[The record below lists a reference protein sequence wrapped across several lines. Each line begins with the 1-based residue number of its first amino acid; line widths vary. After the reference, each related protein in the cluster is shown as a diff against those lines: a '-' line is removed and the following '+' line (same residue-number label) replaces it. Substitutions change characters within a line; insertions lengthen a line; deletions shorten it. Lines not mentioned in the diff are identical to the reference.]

1 MTISGNNNS
10 FKICID
16 FDKNT
21 QPVHN
26 IYSNVNIPE
35 TPDTGSD
42 PEVLDYYFYAL
53 WSIRMLLAL
62 STLLA

>member
-53 WSIRMLLAL
+53 
-62 STLLA
+62 